1 MSNIIEIGGGASG
14 GSNVVANPIEAASD
28 TLTKIG
34 IDGTVYDIS
43 GGGGGSGYS
52 ETILWSGSETPST
65 SGTQI
70 NLSDNISNYDEIVF
84 VMDTDYVGS
93 NSFLVS
99 QLTIGE
105 DYIGTIYAPSHYGA
119 FWSYDTDT
127 TITIKSQSS
136 ANLKT
141 YTKVIGIKY
150 GGASGHNYST
160 TEHIIGTWVDGSILY
175 EKTIHIQPSGNTSD
189 YVTAEAISGINAVID
204 ASFTAIRQSDG
215 NTWYYTGNGSTYPES
230 LDYSNYKLGVR
241 VSGGNLQYYIAGYGT
256 QITDIY
262 ATIRYTKTS

>member
-14 GSNVVANPIEAASD
+14 GSTVVANPIEAASD

-52 ETILWSGSETPST
+52 ETTLWSGSETPST

-84 VMDTDYVGS
+84 VMDTDYIGS

-99 QLTIGE
+99 LLTIGE

-119 FWSYDTDT
+119 FWHYDSANQV
-127 TITIKSQSS
+127 TIKSQSS
-136 ANLKT
+136 SNLKT

-150 GGASGHNYST
+150 GSGASGDNYST
-160 TEHIIGTWVDGSILY
+160 TEHIVGTWIDGTILY
-175 EKTIHIQPSGNTSD
+175 EKTFTVSNITVDTSD
-189 YVTAEAISGINAVID
+189 WQNIGQIANINKLVSTDGVVTIHFNGQQTGVGPYFSVSVNSSGYVRFICTEWNNETA
-204 ASFTAIRQSDG
+204 
-215 NTWYYTGNGSTYPES
+215 
-230 LDYSNYKLGVR
+230 
-241 VSGGNLQYYIAGYGT
+241 
-256 QITDIY
+256 DILL
-262 ATIRYTKTS
+262 TIRYTKTS

>member
-70 NLSDNISNYDEIVF
+70 NLTDNISNYNEIVF

-160 TEHIIGTWVDGSILY
+160 TEQIIGTWIDGSNVY
-175 EKTIHIQPSGNTSD
+175 EKTINVGTITTNTT
-189 YVTAEAISGINAVID
+189 VAHGINNLDTI
-204 ASFTAIRQSDG
+204 I
-215 NTWYYTGNGSTYPES
+215 
-230 LDYSNYKLGVR
+230 DYSGFGKYAGTDKTVMPFQNPASSYGFGINTYDGTNLVLAKASSLG
-241 VSGGNLQYYIAGYGT
+241 SNMSDCYIT
-256 QITDIY
+256 L
-262 ATIRYTKTS
+262 RYTKTS